1 MIGHVA
7 LFIASP
13 LSGFRAK
20 PQVSQPEAGRRL
32 RLWIGRITL
41 FMVAVVVTAAAA
53 LSFPATTA
61 SDTCPTC
68 VVSARVT
75 PS

>member
-1 MIGHVA
+1 MNGHVA

-20 PQVSQPEAGRRL
+20 RQVSLLEAGHRPR
-32 RLWIGRITL
+32 IGRITF
-41 FMVAVVVTAAAA
+41 FMVAVVATAATA
-53 LSFPATTA
+53 LSFPPTTA
-61 SDTCPTC
+61 SDACPTC
-68 VVSARVT
+68 VVSAGVT